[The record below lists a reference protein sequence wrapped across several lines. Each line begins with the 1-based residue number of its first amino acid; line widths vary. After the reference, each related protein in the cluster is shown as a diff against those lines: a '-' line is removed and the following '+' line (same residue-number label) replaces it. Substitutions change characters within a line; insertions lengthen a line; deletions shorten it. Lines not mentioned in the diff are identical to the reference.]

1 MAANINL
8 EGIVLHS
15 PNIDKLSVFY
25 ESLLGIT
32 FKENISQNKRH
43 FVGKLDNGPVLY
55 LYPIPPAEQSV
66 PNQPY
71 SARIRVTDTLSL
83 VFQVGDIDSVLQA
96 IEAYTHGNVEK
107 LVYGVEIQDP
117 DGRAIYLHGSK

>member
-1 MAANINL
+1 MKRFIQENHTANINL

-43 FVGKLDNGPVLY
+43 FVGKLDTTLYCTYILY
-55 LYPIPPAEQSV
+55 LL
-66 PNQPY
+66 PNKA
-71 SARIRVTDTLSL
+71 SRTSRT
-83 VFQVGDIDSVLQA
+83 
-96 IEAYTHGNVEK
+96 
-107 LVYGVEIQDP
+107 
-117 DGRAIYLHGSK
+117 LHG